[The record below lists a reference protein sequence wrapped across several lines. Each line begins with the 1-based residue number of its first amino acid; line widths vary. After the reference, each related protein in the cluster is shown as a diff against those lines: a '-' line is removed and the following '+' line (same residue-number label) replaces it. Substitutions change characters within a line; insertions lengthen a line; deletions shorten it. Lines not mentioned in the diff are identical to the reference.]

1 MLVFS
6 LCFFYISYNT
16 EFGATHGV
24 ITRKTDMQWMEIMV
38 YLSSKATDRGR
49 EGPALGYYYLPPA
62 IWVRDRR
69 RRVLLSCILTN
80 GRIQ

>member
-1 MLVFS
+1 
-6 LCFFYISYNT
+6 
-16 EFGATHGV
+16 
-24 ITRKTDMQWMEIMV
+24 MQWMEIMV

-49 EGPALGYYYLPPA
+49 EGAALGYYYLPPA